1 MLANFRVG
9 RAGCYPRQVRR
20 GRPAATLVTVT
31 VALFTDGFLYGVL
44 VPLGAGGG
52 DTLLGVMYGVYA
64 LGVLASTPIFGV
76 LSDRIGRRQ
85 PMLWGFAA
93 QALATLLF
101 ALSGGVGLTLLARL
115 LQGVAA
121 AATWT
126 TGLAL
131 VAEHF
136 TEHRAEKLGVA
147 MMGSTGGLLVGPVTG
162 GVLLQWGGHVLPL
175 LVAGGAL
182 VIDGALRFTILT
194 DRERARTPPTKLG
207 ALLGD
212 RAVQAAAVV
221 VVLSSVGWSLL
232 EPLYPNHLE
241 HVLGA
246 SQATVGLLFT
256 ISSLAYGL
264 SAPLV
269 GKVVDRFGPWPTMTF
284 GVVAM
289 AATLPLLVV
298 PTTIVMAG
306 LVLVL
311 VDIAFGFLMN
321 PTLDELANVVDRG
334 YPGAYASVYAVF
346 NMAYS
351 IGTIGTTFTEAALAR
366 FASFGLL
373 LLGVSVALL
382 LCLPLLRVLR
392 RSVGAGGPGAVR
404 APAH

>member
-1 MLANFRVG
+1 ML
-9 RAGCYPRQVRR
+9 R
-20 GRPAATLVTVT
+20 GSSAATLITVT

-52 DTLLGVMYGVYA
+52 GETMLGIMYGVYA
-64 LGVLASTPIFGV
+64 FGVLASTPVFGV
-76 LSDRIGRRQ
+76 LSDRVGRRQ

-93 QALATLLF
+93 QAVATVLF
-101 ALSGGVGLTLLARL
+101 ALHGGVALTLLARL

-162 GVLLQWGGHVLPL
+162 GVLLQWGGHALPL
-175 LVAGGAL
+175 LVAGAAL
-182 VIDGALRFTILT
+182 LIDGALRFIVLT
-194 DRERARTPPTKLG
+194 DRAQAGREPSKLP
-207 ALLGD
+207 ALLRD
-212 RAVQAAAVV
+212 RAVQAAAIV

-232 EPLYPNHLE
+232 EPLFPNHLE
-241 HVLGA
+241 KVLGA
-246 SQATVGLLFT
+246 SPATVGLLFT

-284 GVVAM
+284 GIVAM
-289 AATLPLLVV
+289 AVTLPLLVV
-298 PTTIVMAG
+298 PKTVLMAG
-306 LVLVL
+306 VILVL

-346 NMAYS
+346 NIAYS
-351 IGTIGTTFTEAALAR
+351 AGTIGTTFAETALAR
-366 FASFGLL
+366 WASFGLL

-382 LCLPLLRVLR
+382 ACLPLLRVLR
-392 RSVGAGGPGAVR
+392 RSVGGDDAPGAAR
-404 APAH
+404 AHAH

>member
-1 MLANFRVG
+1 ML
-9 RAGCYPRQVRR
+9 R
-20 GRPAATLVTVT
+20 GSPAATLVTVT
-31 VALFTDGFLYGVL
+31 VALFTDGFLYGIL

-52 DTLLGVMYGVYA
+52 SETMLGIMYGVYA
-64 LGVLASTPIFGV
+64 FGVLASTPVFGV
-76 LSDRIGRRQ
+76 LSDRVGRRQ

-93 QALATLLF
+93 QAVATVLF
-101 ALSGGVGLTLLARL
+101 ALQGGIGLTLLARL

-162 GVLLQWGGHVLPL
+162 GVLLQWGGHALPL

-182 VIDGALRFTILT
+182 LIDGALRVIVLT
-194 DRERARTPPTKLG
+194 DRAQVSREPSKLP
-207 ALLGD
+207 ALLRD

-232 EPLYPNHLE
+232 EPLFPNHLE
-241 HVLGA
+241 KVLGA
-246 SQATVGLLFT
+246 SPATVGLLFT
-256 ISSLAYGL
+256 VSSLAYGL

-269 GKVVDRFGPWPTMTF
+269 GKVVDRVGPWPTMTF
-284 GVVAM
+284 GIVAM
-289 AATLPLLVV
+289 AITLPLLVV
-298 PTTIVMAG
+298 PKTILMAG
-306 LVLVL
+306 VILVL
-311 VDIAFGFLMN
+311 VDVAFGFLMN

-346 NMAYS
+346 NIAYS
-351 IGTIGTTFTEAALAR
+351 AGTIGTTFTETALAR
-366 FASFGLL
+366 YASFGLL

-382 LCLPLLRVLR
+382 ACLPLLRVLR
-392 RSVGAGGPGAVR
+392 KSVGGGEPGAVSR
-404 APAH
+404 VHAH

>member
-1 MLANFRVG
+1 ML
-9 RAGCYPRQVRR
+9 R
-20 GRPAATLVTVT
+20 GSPVATLVTVT

-44 VPLGAGGG
+44 VPLGAGGAG
-52 DTLLGVMYGVYA
+52 ETMLGVMYGVYA

-76 LSDRIGRRQ
+76 LSDRVGRRK

-93 QALATLLF
+93 QAIATVLF
-101 ALSGGVGLTLLARL
+101 GLSGSVGLTLLARL

-162 GVLLQWGGHVLPL
+162 GVLLQWGGHALPL

-182 VIDGALRFTILT
+182 VIDGALRFIVLT
-194 DRERARTPPTKLG
+194 DRAQVSAAPSRLPV
-207 ALLGD
+207 LLRD
-212 RAVQAAAVV
+212 RSVQAAAVV
-221 VVLSSVGWSLL
+221 VILSSVGWSLL
-232 EPLYPNHLE
+232 EPLFPSHLE
-241 HVLGA
+241 RVLGA
-246 SQATVGLLFT
+246 SPATVGLLFT

-284 GVVAM
+284 GIVAM
-289 AATLPLLVV
+289 AVTLPLLVV
-298 PTTIVMAG
+298 PKTIVMAG
-306 LVLVL
+306 VVLVL

-346 NMAYS
+346 NIAYAV
-351 IGTIGTTFTEAALAR
+351 GTIGTTFAETALAR
-366 FASFGLL
+366 WASFGLL
-373 LLGVSVALL
+373 LVGVSVALL
-382 LCLPLLRVLR
+382 ACLPLLRVLR
-392 RSVGAGGPGAVR
+392 RSVGGDGEPGATRVH
-404 APAH
+404 AH

>member
-1 MLANFRVG
+1 ML
-9 RAGCYPRQVRR
+9 R

-44 VPLGAGGG
+44 VPLGGGGGG
-52 DTLLGVMYGVYA
+52 DAMLGIMYGVYA
-64 LGVLASTPIFGV
+64 FGVLASTPVFGV
-76 LSDRIGRRQ
+76 LSDRVGRRR

-93 QALATLLF
+93 QAVATVLF
-101 ALSGGVGLTLLARL
+101 ALHGGIVLTLLARL

-162 GVLLQWGGHVLPL
+162 GVLLQWGGYALPL

-182 VIDGALRFTILT
+182 VVDGALRFTILT
-194 DRERARTPPTKLG
+194 DRAQASRGPSRLP
-207 ALLGD
+207 ALLRD
-212 RAVQAAAVV
+212 RSVQAAAVV

-232 EPLYPNHLE
+232 EPLYPGHLE
-241 HVLGA
+241 RGLGA
-246 SQATVGLLFT
+246 SPATVGLLFT
-256 ISSLAYGL
+256 LSSLAYGL

-269 GKVVDRFGPWPTMTF
+269 GRVVDRFAPWPTMTF
-284 GVVAM
+284 GIVAM

-298 PTTIVMAG
+298 PRTIVVAG

-311 VDIAFGFLMN
+311 VDVAFGFLMN

-334 YPGAYASVYAVF
+334 HTGAYASVYAVF

-351 IGTIGTTFTEAALAR
+351 IGTIGTTFAEAALAR
-366 FASFGLL
+366 LLSFGLL
-373 LLGVSVALL
+373 LVCVSVALL
-382 LCLPLLRVLR
+382 ACLPLLRVLR
-392 RSVGAGGPGAVR
+392 RSVGDSTPGGAAAHAG
-404 APAH
+404 H

>member
-1 MLANFRVG
+1 
-9 RAGCYPRQVRR
+9 VR
-20 GRPAATLVTVT
+20 GTPVATLVTVT

-44 VPLGAGGG
+44 VPLGAGAGG
-52 DTLLGVMYGVYA
+52 DTMLGIMYGVYA

-76 LSDRIGRRQ
+76 LSDKVGRRK

-93 QALATLLF
+93 QALATVLF

-162 GVLLQWGGHVLPL
+162 GVLLQAGGHALPL
-175 LVAGGAL
+175 LVAGAAL
-182 VIDGALRFTILT
+182 VIDGVLRFTILT
-194 DRERARTPPTKLG
+194 DRAQASAAPSRLG
-207 ALLGD
+207 ALLRD
-212 RAVQAAAVV
+212 RSVQAAAVV
-221 VVLSSVGWSLL
+221 VVLSSIGWSLL
-232 EPLYPNHLE
+232 EPLFPSHLE
-241 HVLGA
+241 RVLGA
-246 SQATVGLLFT
+246 TPAAVGLLFT

-284 GVVAM
+284 GIVAM

-298 PTTIVMAG
+298 PRTIVMAG
-306 LVLVL
+306 VVLVL

-334 YPGAYASVYAVF
+334 HTGAYASVYAIF

-351 IGTIGTTFTEAALAR
+351 IGTIGTTFAETALAR
-366 FASFGLL
+366 YVSFGWL

-392 RSVGAGGPGAVR
+392 RSVGGDAPGVAR
-404 APAH
+404 AHAH

>member
-1 MLANFRVG
+1 VL
-9 RAGCYPRQVRR
+9 R
-20 GRPAATLVTVT
+20 GHPAATLVTVT

-44 VPLGAGGG
+44 VPLGAGGNE
-52 DTLLGVMYGVYA
+52 TMLGVMYGVYA
-64 LGVLASTPIFGV
+64 FGVLASTPLFGV
-76 LSDRIGRRQ
+76 LSDRVGRRK

-93 QALATLLF
+93 QAAATALF
-101 ALSGGVGLTLLARL
+101 ALHGGLGLTLLARL

-162 GVLLQWGGHVLPL
+162 GVLLQWGGPALPL

-182 VIDGALRFTILT
+182 VIDGALRVSVLT
-194 DRERARTPPTKLG
+194 DRTQASREPSKLP
-207 ALLGD
+207 ALLRD
-212 RAVQAAAVV
+212 RSVQAAAVV

-232 EPLYPNHLE
+232 EPLFPNHLE
-241 HVLGA
+241 KVLGA
-246 SQATVGLLFT
+246 SPATVGLLFT
-256 ISSLAYGL
+256 VSSLAYGL

-284 GVVAM
+284 GIVAM
-289 AATLPLLVV
+289 AATLPMLVL
-298 PTTIVMAG
+298 PKTIVMAG
-306 LVLVL
+306 VVLVL

-382 LCLPLLRVLR
+382 ACLPLLRVLR
-392 RSVGAGGPGAVR
+392 RSVGGGDPGAAR
-404 APAH
+404 AHAH

>member
-1 MLANFRVG
+1 ML
-9 RAGCYPRQVRR
+9 R
-20 GRPAATLVTVT
+20 GSPIATLITVT

-52 DTLLGVMYGVYA
+52 SETMLGIMYGVYA
-64 LGVLASTPIFGV
+64 LGVLVSTPIFGV
-76 LSDRIGRRQ
+76 LSDRIGRRM

-93 QALATLLF
+93 QALATVLF
-101 ALSGGVGLTLLARL
+101 GLSGGVGLTLIARL

-162 GVLLQWGGHVLPL
+162 GVLLQWGGHALPL
-175 LVAGGAL
+175 LVAGAAL

-194 DRERARTPPTKLG
+194 DRARASAAPARLT
-207 ALLGD
+207 ALLRD
-212 RAVQAAAVV
+212 RSVQAAAVV
-221 VVLSSVGWSLL
+221 VVLSSIGWSLL
-232 EPLYPNHLE
+232 EPLFPSHLE
-241 HVLGA
+241 RELGA
-246 SQATVGLLFT
+246 SPATVGLLFT

-264 SAPLV
+264 GAPLV

-284 GVVAM
+284 GIVAM

-298 PTTIVMAG
+298 PRTIVMAG
-306 LVLVL
+306 VVLVL

-351 IGTIGTTFTEAALAR
+351 IGTIGTTFTEAALASVL
-366 FASFGLL
+366 SFGLL
-373 LLGVSVALL
+373 LCGVSAALL

-392 RSVGAGGPGAVR
+392 RNVGGGEPGATRVH
-404 APAH
+404 AH